1 MSSVDVVVC
10 GRGVPGPDSPL
21 LGIFELD
28 QARALQDAGLSVVY
42 AALDV
47 RSVRHRRPF
56 GIRRL
61 DVDGVETVV
70 LSFPIGRIPRALNR
84 RLMALLWDALFA
96 AIQHSHGRPELLHGH
111 FLPWTAA
118 LAGRRRWRRVPL
130 VVTEHWSR
138 LSGDIP
144 ADIRNLGRHAYLDA
158 DAVLAVS
165 SPLAGVIEREF
176 GVDAQVV
183 PDIVDTAAFGA
194 LATMPREPGVRLVAT
209 GNLIARK
216 NVDGLLRAFASAAPP
231 EATLTVIGQGHER
244 DSLEQLARELGV
256 SERVRFAGRLTRE
269 EMAAEYAR
277 ASGFA
282 LASHAETFG
291 VVWAEA
297 LAAGL
302 PVLATRCGGPEDFV
316 TSSNGVLVEDT
327 AEAITTGM
335 AELCRG
341 IEAARWDREEIS
353 REVAQKFSAPTVAA
367 SLIEV
372 YEGLNAQLR

>member
-1 MSSVDVVVC
+1 MSSLDVVVC
-10 GRGVPGPDSPL
+10 GRGVPSPDSPL

-28 QARALQDAGLSVVY
+28 QAHALQGAGLSVVY

-47 RSVRHRRPF
+47 RSIRHRRPF

-70 LSFPIGRIPRALNR
+70 LSFPIGRIPRELNR

-111 FLPWTAA
+111 FLPWAAA
-118 LAGRRRWRRVPL
+118 LAGRRRWRQLPL

-138 LSGDIP
+138 LGADIP
-144 ADIRNLGRHAYLDA
+144 ADIRTLGRHAYRNA
-158 DAVLAVS
+158 TAVLAVS
-165 SPLAGVIEREF
+165 SPLATVIEREF
-176 GVDAQVV
+176 GVEAQVV

-194 LATMPREPGVRLVAT
+194 LADKTREPGLRLVAT

-216 NVDGLLRAFASAAPP
+216 NIDGLLRAFASATPA
-231 EATLTVIGQGHER
+231 EATLTVIGQGPER
-244 DSLEQLARELGV
+244 GSLEQLAQELGV
-256 SERVRFAGRLTRE
+256 SQRVRFLGRLTRG

-282 LASHAETFG
+282 LVSHRETFG

-316 TSSNGVLVEDT
+316 TSMNGVLVEDT
-327 AEAITTGM
+327 PEGIEAGI
-335 AELCRG
+335 AELCEG
-341 IEAARWDREEIS
+341 IVNSRWSREEIS

-367 SLIEV
+367 SLVEV
-372 YEGLNAQLR
+372 YAGLTARLR